1 VSRATW
7 PETFRIGEMYSKIL
21 EDVKYIELYNGM
33 TRMYIKVEDRD
44 AIECIV
50 DEISDV
56 ICLMRSDQND
66 KAGWRHS
73 IRCYAAKSDAWF
85 ELTYGVSSLH
95 DNFRLGEVKDNIE
108 PSLRYLAKSSED
120 IGR

>member
-1 VSRATW
+1 
-7 PETFRIGEMYSKIL
+7 MYSKIL

-95 DNFRLGEVKDNIE
+95 DNLSDDNQSADIFRFEFTLLIQI
-108 PSLRYLAKSSED
+108 L
-120 IGR
+120 